1 MKKEFVPSNTKFI
14 YTKGELGYAEVLN
27 DFQNASEITIVT
39 YNISEKNNDLLD
51 ALKRTNENCKI
62 NIITNIPSRWDFY
75 YGDSFRNNAR
85 KKITLYLSKLSPE
98 KFAGKANVYF
108 NFSNHGKIIMTNSM
122 IYVGSANY
130 SEESAKN
137 IEFGFISSDENFID
151 FINSEIINAVE
162 SSAIAY
168 YEYDYT
174 ALLLEANMILSS
186 IIMMKNKLYEE
197 MYRLHDDIDGEWY
210 YYADFEADLSV
221 DTLDNICKVTN
232 DACQIASDIYDA
244 IDVIINGE
252 EDEIIEINENYEFLL
267 ATHSRIEEIR
277 NFDSLIDL
285 SEFDTTDF
293 INEQLQEEYAM
304 EAYEENLQK
313 CIDRASE
320 DSMSIVLDLTQKAK
334 KDFDE
339 LIDEVQIFCDKYSDF
354 INNLQTRQIKKINPK
369 IDNT

>member
-1 MKKEFVPSNTKFI
+1 M
-14 YTKGELGYAEVLN
+14 
-27 DFQNASEITIVT
+27 
-39 YNISEKNNDLLD
+39 
-51 ALKRTNENCKI
+51 
-62 NIITNIPSRWDFY
+62 
-75 YGDSFRNNAR
+75 
-85 KKITLYLSKLSPE
+85 
-98 KFAGKANVYF
+98 
-108 NFSNHGKIIMTNSM
+108 
-122 IYVGSANY
+122 
-130 SEESAKN
+130 
-137 IEFGFISSDENFID
+137 
-151 FINSEIINAVE
+151 
-162 SSAIAY
+162 
-168 YEYDYT
+168 
-174 ALLLEANMILSS
+174 
-186 IIMMKNKLYEE
+186 
-197 MYRLHDDIDGEWY
+197 
-210 YYADFEADLSV
+210 
-221 DTLDNICKVTN
+221 
-232 DACQIASDIYDA
+232 
-244 IDVIINGE
+244 
-252 EDEIIEINENYEFLL
+252 L